1 MSFFSKRH
9 YHIVSV
15 LYVLEYADILRI
27 SRGRVDVYKNP
38 AALTKHSMSRWAASP
53 MAITATG
60 STWCDTLR
68 LVWQRWLCVQRWNVV
83 DMTHWY
89 DVMSSWCDPD
99 VLAHRNHTDTL
110 LSIAALRKVCMK
122 TLCFM
127 QAKLAS
133 RKTSAVYFQQMHP
146 EQTGML
152 CNDSVNGHPKDPWW
166 FHAFIIFIIFHISK
180 SMGII
185 TSNQQN
191 THSQLAFH
199 VLSVSY
205 WAVFPRSLFHA
216 RFHRCCSGV
225 TSAMDGNDGTI
236 DGDSW
241 RKSENSQ
248 FNKWW

>member
-1 MSFFSKRH
+1 MSFFKRH

-38 AALTKHSMSRWAASP
+38 AALTKHSVSRWAASP
-53 MAITATG
+53 MAITGAG

-68 LVWQRWLCVQRWNVV
+68 MVWQLWLCATVKCRWYG
-83 DMTHWY
+83 TLIWY
-89 DVMSSWCDPD
+89 DMMWCHPD
-99 VLAHRNHTDTL
+99 VIVLAHRNHTDTL
-110 LSIAALRKVCMK
+110 LSIAALRKVCME

-152 CNDSVNGHPKDPWW
+152 WNDSVNRHPKDPWW
-166 FHAFIIFIIFHISK
+166 FHAFIIFIIFHFSK

-185 TSNQQN
+185 TSNHQQK
-191 THSQLAFH
+191 HSQLAIH
-199 VLSVSY
+199 VLSISY

-236 DGDSW
+236 LGDS
-241 RKSENSQ
+241 
-248 FNKWW
+248 